1 MNKLMKPAS
10 NPILIVL
17 SVLAILGEVFAVLAN
32 TLLSLFLYGSSLS
45 GEGLLVLIVNL
56 VVGVIPL
63 LLLTVYA
70 FVRCFS
76 RKLDFTLQLAHGALL
91 LPLLLYPLQYLFNIH
106 YGSSSMILNTVLGAL
121 GLLAMVL
128 GFEKFRT
135 RSIAALMALV
145 GLFFCLMDTLDFLNY
160 SDMFEI
166 LFDEG
171 DLIEALAVGLIPL
184 LVRILVLV
192 LTAVKYAAWIVAGT
206 GRAPEKE

>member
-10 NPILIVL
+10 NPMLIVL
-17 SVLAILGEVFAVLAN
+17 SVLAVLGEVVAVLAN

-45 GEGLLVLIVNL
+45 GEGLLGLIVDL

-91 LPLLLYPLQYLFNIH
+91 LPLLLYPLQYLFDI
-106 YGSSSMILNTVLGAL
+106 YYSSSSMILNTVLGAL

-145 GLFFCLMDTLDFLNY
+145 GLFFCLMDVVN

-192 LTAVKYAAWIVAGT
+192 LSAVKYTAWIVAGT